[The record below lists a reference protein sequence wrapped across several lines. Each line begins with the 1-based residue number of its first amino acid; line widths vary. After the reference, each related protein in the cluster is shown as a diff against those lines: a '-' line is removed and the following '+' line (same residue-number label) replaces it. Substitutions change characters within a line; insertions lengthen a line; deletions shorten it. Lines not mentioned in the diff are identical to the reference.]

1 MARRTSTGLTELES
15 QVLRLLWNDGECTV
29 RKIHDWLVKQRG
41 AGHRYTST
49 VKMLHVMLEKGLV
62 DRDDSIRPQTF
73 RAIASEK
80 KTQRSMLKDL
90 VKRVYDGSSASVIMQ
105 ALSDKSI
112 TQEELAKIR
121 EMLNRREREN

>member
-1 MARRTSTGLTELES
+1 MSRRPTSGPTELES

-29 RKIHDWLVKQRG
+29 RKIHDWLVHQRG
-41 AGHRYTST
+41 EEHRYTST
-49 VKMLHVMLEKGLV
+49 VKMLYVMLDKGLV
-62 DRDDSIRPQTF
+62 DRDDSIRPQKY
-73 RAIASEK
+73 RALANEK

-90 VKRVYDGSSASVIMQ
+90 VARIYDGSSASVIMQ

-121 EMLNRREREN
+121 EMIDRREGKK

>member
-1 MARRTSTGLTELES
+1 VARPASNQPTELES

-29 RKIHDWLVKQRG
+29 RQVHDWLVKQRG
-41 AGHRYTST
+41 DDHRYTST
-49 VKMLHVMLEKGLV
+49 VKMLHVMLDKGLV
-62 DRDDSIRPQTF
+62 DRDDSIRPQKY
-73 RAIASEK
+73 RALASEK
-80 KTQRSMLKDL
+80 KTQRSMLSDL

-121 EMLNRREREN
+121 EMIDRREGDK